1 MVTTLKSASIRRE
14 AVTSA
19 GWITLSPKRVR
30 LSSPITQHAVPNVRT
45 RPVTEEKVESEDDL
59 EGTAFAATQDY
70 NIVIKQ
76 SSFLLFISNNFACK
90 HCHESFRDRS
100 ILVDKI
106 GFASNVSWH
115 CSNEACPGQA
125 LIRATTCQVEA
136 SGKCQQKNPTTPGA
150 LSDYAINRQVVLACQ
165 QSGGGARMA
174 SKSGGLLLLSERSIW
189 IEFFSK
195 VEQ

>member
-1 MVTTLKSASIRRE
+1 MVTALKSASIRRE

-45 RPVTEEKVESEDDL
+45 RPVTGEEVE
-59 EGTAFAATQDY
+59 
-70 NIVIKQ
+70 
-76 SSFLLFISNNFACK
+76 
-90 HCHESFRDRS
+90 S